1 MLAFEIVD
9 SINNFNFS
17 SETPC
22 NSTTTIFYVFLDLP
36 HKKAVYNV
44 LKYFSFLTIVLFFYI
59 DAKVHCCSIFLCG
72 TLFISYFDHNILGIT
87 VIPLK
92 KLTF

>member
-36 HKKAVYNV
+36 HKKAVYYYDV
-44 LKYFSFLTIVLFFYI
+44 LKSFSFFDNCTIFFILMPKY
-59 DAKVHCCSIFLCG
+59 IFLA
-72 TLFISYFDHNILGIT
+72 FF
-87 VIPLK
+87 V
-92 KLTF
+92 